1 MGKGQQEMPTL
12 LSTIPATVAR
22 ARFSE
27 HLSVRE
33 LWTPWVLGLNTPVA
47 LLLLPHW
54 LHMEAINILFQ
65 NSQQWG
71 HTPPRRSRLVTH
83 DQGGDFTER
92 RSLESDLIR

>member
-12 LSTIPATVAR
+12 LAIIPATVAR

-33 LWTPWVLGLNTPVA
+33 LWTPWVLGLNTPGGPPPPPPLA
-47 LLLLPHW
+47 SHGSNQRSLPEFPAMGPH
-54 LHMEAINILFQ
+54 
-65 NSQQWG
+65 
-71 HTPPRRSRLVTH
+71 PPGRSRLVTH
-83 DQGGDFTER
+83 DQGGGFTER